1 MRAIAST
8 PHTET
13 RVSGRVD
20 SARADER
27 ASAPVGV
34 ARVTTRVMSTATT
47 ISPAR
52 SEDEVK
58 DEARKPRKPYARANA
73 PQTWTANEHERFVE
87 AIRLHHRDWR
97 AVTAHVGTKT
107 PTQIRSHAQ
116 KYFAKL
122 RRDGS
127 GEAPRRTRGR
137 RVDMSR
143 LAVKLHADARGRTE
157 AMRVR
162 VERTSD
168 GSFVDRA
175 RGAYGRATRDRAEMP
190 DLSAVYG
197 FLAAFFDVDPTTCE
211 DDNRRRAHA
220 EASARLDALRARERG
235 AALDVLANL
244 RRIRESS
251 ASRSATDA
259 MVAVK
264 LHATVNLHATVAA
277 VDAERACEDEEG
289 SSGAILSGD
298 DAVVADVA
306 ANARLRDDPTA
317 GDAYARSL

>member
-1 MRAIAST
+1 
-8 PHTET
+8 
-13 RVSGRVD
+13 
-20 SARADER
+20 
-27 ASAPVGV
+27 
-34 ARVTTRVMSTATT
+34 MSTATS

-52 SEDEVK
+52 FEDEVK
-58 DEARKPRKPYARANA
+58 DAAKKPRKPYVRANA
-73 PQTWTANEHERFVE
+73 PTTWTANEHERFVE
-87 AIRLHHRDWR
+87 AIRLHQRDWR
-97 AVTAHVGTKT
+97 AVTAHVRTKT

-122 RRDGS
+122 RRDAS
-127 GEAPRRTRGR
+127 GEAPPRTRGR
-137 RVDMSR
+137 RVDLSR

-175 RGAYGRATRDRAEMP
+175 RGAYRRAARDRAETP
-190 DLSAVYG
+190 NLSAVYG
-197 FLAAFFDVDPTTCE
+197 FLAAFFDVDPTTCD

-220 EASARLDALRARERG
+220 EASARLDALRARDRG

-259 MVAVK
+259 MVAV
-264 LHATVNLHATVAA
+264 NLHAAVAA

-298 DAVVADVA
+298 DADVADVA

-317 GDAYARSL
+317 KDVHARSP